1 MSAAVFEDRRDAG
14 RQLAERLLARRGQP
28 AIVLALPRGGVPV
41 AAVIA
46 EQLRAPLDVF
56 VVRKVGA
63 PGNPEYALGAIA
75 EGQPPFL
82 DPNRLRELGLRRPD
96 LTPIIEAEQREVERR
111 VELYRNGR
119 ALPSVRGRVVILV
132 DDGLATGATALAA
145 VRALRRRG
153 AAWLI
158 LAVGVASVEAAEQLS
173 AEVDELVCPRVPPY
187 FDAVGSW
194 YRDFSPVEDDE
205 VLALLR
211 RHRPPT
217 VATGAAG

>member
-1 MSAAVFEDRRDAG
+1 MSAAVFQDRRDAG
-14 RQLAERLLARRGQP
+14 RQLAERLLSRRGRP
-28 AIVLALPRGGVPV
+28 TLVLALPRGGVPV

-56 VVRKVGA
+56 IVRKVGA

-75 EGQPPFL
+75 EGQPPL
-82 DPNRLRELGLRRPD
+82 LEPERLHELGLRLPD
-96 LTPIIEAEQREVERR
+96 LSVIIEAEQREVERR
-111 VELYRNGR
+111 VELYRSGR
-119 ALPSVRGRVVILV
+119 ELPSVRGRTVILV

-153 AAWLI
+153 AAWI
-158 LAVGVASVEAAEQLS
+158 VLAVGVASVEAAEQLS
-173 AEVDELVCPRVPPY
+173 AEVDELVCPQVPPY